1 MGFMPLALSVST
13 MMNVSMMLGTLSV
26 TEEAGE
32 GLFKSNTADLVTLS
46 LIDLLLRTLIQQL
59 NTV

>member
-13 MMNVSMMLGTLSV
+13 MMNVSMMLGTLSM

-32 GLFKSNTADLVTLS
+32 GLFKSNTADFKSNRLS
-46 LIDLLLRTLIQQL
+46 VKDS
-59 NTV
+59 NTAVE